1 MPDLKALDALSAY
14 NQALKR
20 QQGIGENGLEAGT
33 ASPPA
38 GIPDFATVLE
48 EAVRDTIAKVDV
60 AENASMNAA
69 AGQGEIIDM
78 VTAIT
83 NAELTLET
91 VVAIRDKV
99 ISAYQDIIK
108 MPI

>member
-20 QQGIGENGLEAGT
+20 QQGIGEHGPEAD
-33 ASPPA
+33 AAAAPA
-38 GIPDFATVLE
+38 GASDFANVLE
-48 EAVRDTIAKVDV
+48 DVVRDTVSKLDV
-60 AENASMNAA
+60 AENAGLNAA
-69 AGQGEIIDM
+69 AGQGEIVDM

-91 VVAIRDKV
+91 VIAIRDRV